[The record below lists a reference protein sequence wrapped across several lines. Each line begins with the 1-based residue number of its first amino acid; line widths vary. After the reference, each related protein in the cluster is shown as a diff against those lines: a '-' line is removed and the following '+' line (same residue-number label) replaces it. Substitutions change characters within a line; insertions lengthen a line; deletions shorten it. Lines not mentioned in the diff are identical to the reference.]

1 MLERGKYGVEWTPKP
16 KDDESDGVWK
26 VVSVV
31 VLVALA
37 SLAITLFRR
46 SVTPPPEQPPA
57 PSPVVEP
64 AQPEP
69 VKDVRESV
77 SAVRT
82 PDRAADEQSQA
93 FRASEV
99 SSIDKRPPKVRN
111 LLMRLEEARRL
122 KDVEMEITTIE
133 ALRAM
138 PGSPAADLDNNLAKR
153 LGVLN
158 MRRLFTLKSA
168 QWVETVTVK
177 SGDSASRIAS
187 EHGATFASLVKL
199 NDGGVDKLR
208 IGQKIK
214 VLNHP
219 RFNLVVHM
227 RARTADLHLNGKFFK
242 RYELQSAGA
251 VKTGLFEWRDV
262 SLPLEQSDRAE
273 LDLLLPKSTP
283 VQVSEV

>member
-82 PDRAADEQSQA
+82 PDRASDEQSQA

>member
-16 KDDESDGVWK
+16 KDEESDGVWK

-46 SVTPPPEQPPA
+46 SVTPPTEQPPE

-99 SSIDKRPPKVRN
+99 SSINKRPPKVRN

-187 EHGATFASLVKL
+187 EHGATFASLAKL

-251 VKTGLFEWRDV
+251 VKAGLFEWRDV
-262 SLPLEQSDRAE
+262 SLPLEQADRAE

>member
-16 KDDESDGVWK
+16 KDEESDGVWK

-46 SVTPPPEQPPA
+46 SVTPPPEQPPE

-99 SSIDKRPPKVRN
+99 SSINKRPPKVRN

-187 EHGATFASLVKL
+187 EHGATFASLAKL

-251 VKTGLFEWRDV
+251 VKAGLFEWRDV
-262 SLPLEQSDRAE
+262 SLPLEQADRAE